1 MGVSARSCVRSKT
14 RLRNSGTSTAQA
26 RDKATLMRK
35 SLGKAS
41 RGDRQT
47 QSEAKIELQMV
58 DREAEK
64 KVVLSTIWINYL
76 DLRCAA
82 LSRNRRSYS
91 YLSDHVFFSFL
102 AHKIAASWHKKHD
115 VPIEKIISKMLL
127 MIIVEAVT
135 IPFAIEIDL
144 IGKST
149 LSRTTVS
156 HGDEGV
162 MGR

>member
-1 MGVSARSCVRSKT
+1 M
-14 RLRNSGTSTAQA
+14 
-26 RDKATLMRK
+26 
-35 SLGKAS
+35 
-41 RGDRQT
+41 
-47 QSEAKIELQMV
+47 
-58 DREAEK
+58 
-64 KVVLSTIWINYL
+64 
-76 DLRCAA
+76 
-82 LSRNRRSYS
+82 
-91 YLSDHVFFSFL
+91 
-102 AHKIAASWHKKHD
+102 
-115 VPIEKIISKMLL
+115 PIEKIISKMLL